1 MEIWNEVPV
10 FSRMHVKSAQSPRQC
25 RLSQGSVPVKITPE
39 PRASEPQAQKLCV
52 RDCKPSL
59 LCWENNDLYLKFI
72 YHYTEHTFLAA
83 IKRLYYDIWVA
94 PAQQKTLGTR
104 SFHNESAD
112 PSIATDWPAQRS
124 TTIDTCP
131 TFHESG
137 LIIFYRCHFRNISQ
151 DMGEKMRSFHL
162 PVVGIKTR

>member
-1 MEIWNEVPV
+1 MTYIMSILAPRTSRLPWGNPHWNKYNWNATSLNGNLKRSPSL
-10 FSRMHVKSAQSPRQC
+10 FTHVKSAQSPRQC

-39 PRASEPQAQKLCV
+39 PRASEPQAQKPWV

-112 PSIATDWPAQRS
+112 PSIATD
-124 TTIDTCP
+124 
-131 TFHESG
+131 
-137 LIIFYRCHFRNISQ
+137 
-151 DMGEKMRSFHL
+151 
-162 PVVGIKTR
+162 